1 MYLCNIYN
9 KSKYNDYITIV
20 LTYSDTNPAFFFFFK
35 KNCFLKAV
43 KNPHIPMYSLKLFWR
58 YFIDQSKEFYE
69 QRRSKFL

>member
-20 LTYSDTNPAFFFFFK
+20 LTYSDTNPAFFLK
-35 KNCFLKAV
+35 KETCFLKAV
-43 KNPHIPMYSLKLFWR
+43 KNPHIPMNSLKFFWR
-58 YFIDQSKEFYE
+58 YFIDRSKEFYE